1 MGVMR
6 MMGVMRVI
14 MLRILVH
21 DDASPPGL
29 AFDGSSN
36 MKMVVVEYGSHRIHI
51 LKYSDGSHVRVVGK
65 RGSSNG
71 HFHHP
76 FGGVVVDK
84 DGCMVVCDTLNHR
97 VEVLR

>member
-1 MGVMR
+1 MR
-6 MMGVMRVI
+6 AIILRV
-14 MLRILVH
+14 LAL
-21 DDASPPGL
+21 DAASRPGF
-29 AFDGSSN
+29 AFDGSIH
-36 MKMVVVEYGSHRIHI
+36 MVVVEYGSHRIHI
-51 LKYSDGSHVRVVGK
+51 LRYADGSHVRVVGMK
-65 RGSSNG
+65 GSSNG